1 MHFTDEFY
9 AIFMLYIQQEKLTR
23 GVKCTRMRIVFEE
36 VFLIF
41 INLAMRLQTH
51 YTKLRF
57 ALIKQINFPSLLR
70 CW

>member
-1 MHFTDEFY
+1 MHFTDAFH
-9 AIFMLYIQQEKLTR
+9 AICLLYIQQEKLTR
-23 GVKCTRMRIVFEE
+23 GVERTGMRIVIEE

-57 ALIKQINFPSLLR
+57 ALIKQINFPNILKF
-70 CW
+70 W